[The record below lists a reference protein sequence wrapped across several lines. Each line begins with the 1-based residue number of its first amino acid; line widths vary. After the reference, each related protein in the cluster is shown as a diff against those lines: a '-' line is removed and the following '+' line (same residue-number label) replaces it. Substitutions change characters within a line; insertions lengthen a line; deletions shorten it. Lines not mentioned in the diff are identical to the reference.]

1 VRPTTTDDTSPS
13 EKHATSVAVV
23 PFWSRCV
30 RHYRTLAARIDL
42 VQPPF
47 ALAVRVYVA
56 SVFFASGLT
65 KLHDWSIT
73 LALFANE
80 YKVPLLSAPLA
91 ALLGTSAE
99 LMLPV
104 LLVAGF
110 GGRLAALALFAFNL
124 VAATSYPDI
133 SAAGLKDHVLWGALL
148 LVLVIYGPGRLS
160 LDHLLAHRVRHA

>member
-1 VRPTTTDDTSPS
+1 M
-13 EKHATSVAVV
+13 SVAVV

-30 RHYRTLAARIDL
+30 RHYGMLAARIDL
-42 VQPPF
+42 VQPLF

-65 KLHDWSIT
+65 KLHDWRIT
-73 LALFANE
+73 LELFRNE
-80 YKVPLLSAPLA
+80 YRVPLLSPSLA

-99 LMLPV
+99 LALPV

-110 GGRLAALALFAFNL
+110 GGRLAALALFAFNV

>member
-1 VRPTTTDDTSPS
+1 M
-13 EKHATSVAVV
+13 SVAVV

-30 RHYRTLAARIDL
+30 RHYGMLAARIDL
-42 VQPPF
+42 VQPLF

-65 KLHDWSIT
+65 KLHDWNIT
-73 LALFANE
+73 LALFTNE
-80 YKVPLLSAPLA
+80 YKVPLLSPSLA
-91 ALLGTSAE
+91 ALIGTSAE
-99 LMLPV
+99 LALPV

-110 GGRLAALALFAFNL
+110 GGRLAALALFAFNV

-148 LVLVIYGPGRLS
+148 LVLVVYGPGRLS
-160 LDHLLAHRVRHA
+160 LDHFLARRLRRG